1 MSEILAPLRTC
12 SRCKESMPLDA
23 FRRDSRGYLRSWCRP
38 CCLAGTAEWRG
49 RNRDALL
56 ARRRAA
62 YPTREGVHVAT
73 SPLRTAVR
81 VSACADGFPTPSD
94 GGETP

>member
-1 MSEILAPLRTC
+1 MSEILAPLRRC
-12 SRCKESMPLDA
+12 SRCTERLPLGA
-23 FRRDSRGYLRSWCRP
+23 FRRDSRGFVRSHCNL
-38 CCLAGTAEWRG
+38 CALAVTQEWRA
-49 RNRDALL
+49 RNREALL

-73 SPLRTAVR
+73 SPLRTAPSLFTR
-81 VSACADGFPTPSD
+81 ADGFPTPSD